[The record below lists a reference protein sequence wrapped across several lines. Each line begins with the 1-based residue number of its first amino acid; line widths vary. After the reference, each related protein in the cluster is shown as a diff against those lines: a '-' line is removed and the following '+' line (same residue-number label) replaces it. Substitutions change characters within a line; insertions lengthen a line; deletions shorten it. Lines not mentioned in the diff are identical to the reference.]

1 MWWYHQRTSNWKSTM
16 PNFII
21 NTRCQLCFQS
31 LKFKVQ
37 TKFWSKTSGMMRSRM
52 FWEVKSYSLS
62 REYRLTSS
70 LSVQRQFVS
79 WMRDWWETH
88 TAAKQVDDLCKSEMS
103 EQAEAENAAVS
114 DSVSGR
120 SARRNHCSDARGR
133 VSKNS
138 WKTHMKESKKCMK
151 NACGRV

>member
-70 LSVQRQFVS
+70 PSVQRQFVFLNE
-79 WMRDWWETH
+79 R
-88 TAAKQVDDLCKSEMS
+88 LR
-103 EQAEAENAAVS
+103 
-114 DSVSGR
+114 R
-120 SARRNHCSDARGR
+120 SAYGSQASRWSVQKRNEWASRSWECSCQWQCQCPEC
-133 VSKNS
+133 K
-138 WKTHMKESKKCMK
+138 KESLQWRTWKSLKKLMK
-151 NACGRV
+151 NAHERV